1 LRGEKP
7 SPMSSKVATL
17 STKTKPNNV
26 VKVPKHLT
34 AASKRFYEQVCNDY
48 VLESHH
54 ERLLQLLC
62 EAFDRGQEARK
73 VLEEE
78 GLTVVDSKLGI
89 KRPHPCISIERDSRT
104 AVARLTRELNLSEEP
119 NDSRPPKLKYGGKR

>member
-1 LRGEKP
+1 
-7 SPMSSKVATL
+7 MSSDVARF
-17 STKTKPNNV
+17 SGKTKPNNS

-54 ERLLQLLC
+54 IRLLQLLC

-73 VLEEE
+73 LLATE
-78 GLTVVDSKLGI
+78 GLTVVDTIDL
-89 KRPHPCISIERDSRT
+89 CII
-104 AVARLTRELNLSEEP
+104 
-119 NDSRPPKLKYGGKR
+119 

>member
-1 LRGEKP
+1 
-7 SPMSSKVATL
+7 MSTDAARFPG
-17 STKTKPNNV
+17 KTKPNNI

-48 VLESHH
+48 MLESHH

-62 EAFDRGQEARK
+62 EAFDRSQAARK
-73 VLEEE
+73 VLEKE

-119 NDSRPPKLKYGGKR
+119 DDSRPPSLRYEGKR

>member
-1 LRGEKP
+1 
-7 SPMSSKVATL
+7 MSTNVARL
-17 STKTKPNNV
+17 PGKTKPNNSA
-26 VKVPKHLT
+26 KVPKHLT

-54 ERLLQLLC
+54 LRLLQLLC

-73 VLEEE
+73 VLAAE

-119 NDSRPPKLKYGGKR
+119 EEPRPPSLRYGGKR

>member
-1 LRGEKP
+1 VSNKIAILPGKP
-7 SPMSSKVATL
+7 KP
-17 STKTKPNNV
+17 KTT
-26 VKVPKHLT
+26 VKAPKHLT
-34 AASKRFYEQVCNDY
+34 AASKRFYEQVCDDY

-54 ERLLQLLC
+54 LRLLQLLC

-73 VLEEE
+73 ILHAE
-78 GLTVVDSKLGI
+78 GLTVVDARLGI

-119 NDSRPPKLKYGGKR
+119 EGTRPPKLRYGGKH